1 MSAESLR
8 ALPRPLAFVL
18 PGGGALGAYQVGV
31 LRALAEHE
39 ITADLF
45 VGVSAGAL
53 NAAYLGWSSGLDGIA
68 ALEQIWRS
76 VRRRDL
82 LRVHPG
88 RVALAFT
95 GRRASFLDR
104 RHGAAWVGRTPGDRR
119 MEDAPTGLALV
130 ATDVVTGRA
139 VSLTA
144 GDVVS
149 AVLA

>member
-53 NAAYLGWSSGLDGIA
+53 NAAYLAWSSGLDGIA

-88 RVALAFT
+88 RVGAGVHRPAGVVPRQPPRCRLGAPNARRPADR
-95 GRRASFLDR
+95 GRP
-104 RHGAAWVGRTPGDRR
+104 HPPGAWWPPTWSPVGPWR
-119 MEDAPTGLALV
+119 
-130 ATDVVTGRA
+130 
-139 VSLTA
+139 
-144 GDVVS
+144 
-149 AVLA
+149 